1 MADMMPKVELLR
13 GKYPGLDIEVD
24 GGLSP
29 KTIDAAAK
37 VRVELE
43 PCCTCMQLSHNSPNH
58 SPPPHAHITQ
68 HTHTQ
73 THSIT
78 QHTHTHTHIHT
89 QAGAN
94 MIVSGSAVVKSP
106 EPDKVIQLLRST
118 VQKYLN

>member
-58 SPPPHAHITQ
+58 SPP
-68 HTHTQ
+68 HTHTSLS
-73 THSIT
+73 THTHKLTPSLST
-78 QHTHTHTHIHT
+78 HTHTHTYTHRRGPT
-89 QAGAN
+89 
-94 MIVSGSAVVKSP
+94 
-106 EPDKVIQLLRST
+106 
-118 VQKYLN
+118 